1 MRHAVSHG
9 SLSIGFMS
17 ALMQKVTCKGL
28 GDLCAI
34 RAACRFDRDTQPY
47 IAVERATST
56 RSTPSG
62 RAVFSLYWQEVE
74 QTGAVLGCRSPRF
87 IKTESMISLTETCS
101 LRSLIYYSCYYH
113 YYRFYYVLLIFTFCE
128 GGRGLPL
135 VSSASSAPCGCCG
148 R

>member
-1 MRHAVSHG
+1 MVLISSLDIQCQNGMRV
-9 SLSIGFMS
+9 MDN
-17 ALMQKVTCKGL
+17 KGYYVGPRQREKEKEKDKENEREAFRLELAGLHRDFDSL

-74 QTGAVLGCRSPRF
+74 QTGAREHGHQLGLWEPSF
-87 IKTESMISLTETCS
+87 SSSL
-101 LRSLIYYSCYYH
+101 
-113 YYRFYYVLLIFTFCE
+113 
-128 GGRGLPL
+128 
-135 VSSASSAPCGCCG
+135 SS
-148 R
+148 